1 MMMCTIFWLLIKT
14 QRIWIR
20 IVIIHSLAQF
30 LGALCLTHDRRL
42 GDPVGDFRQAYLLAI
57 HRLTVHV
64 YLATSAHVKVVFT
77 IKIDD
82 SRRIMAVL
90 VIASILLNDLIW
102 RALKLL

>member
-20 IVIIHSLAQF
+20 IVIIHSLAQL
-30 LGALCLTHDRRL
+30 LGSLRLTHDRRL
-42 GDPVGDFRQAYLLAI
+42 GDPVGDLRQAHLLAI
-57 HRLTVHV
+57 HRLAVHV
-64 YLATSAHVKVVFT
+64 YLAATANVKVV
-77 IKIDD
+77 IMVKIDA
-82 SRRIMAVL
+82 SRGIVAVL